1 MGDNFM
7 RKLSLVL
14 TTFLVMTSQITL
26 AQEQYTQEQ
35 LLKARKIF
43 EKITGTKTQTRSA
56 DVQAIAAFVK
66 NDDLMGAAMR
76 ATEHPLFLNI
86 TVKQMANLMSLREET
101 IRTRLNDFSAS
112 FIGATKD
119 GLDARVLLSGN
130 FYYRGDA
137 ARIPASVRQNVGPD
151 ILNSNNHYNDLD
163 DGKIDIGA
171 VLVRENGQQLIQNIQ
186 DNNYTLVANPD
197 PAGVL
202 TSRTFIT
209 EHAVAGTNRRPI
221 EYIFRQFMCV
231 AMEDWADTSVSD
243 IHIGPDIDRFPGGDH
258 SKFQTNCKGC
268 HTQMDSLRT
277 AFAYWDAEADQSR
290 ARHGQ
295 SRPFSNNRLVADKF
309 RRATDVYPLGF
320 IPTNNTW
327 YNNSLGFGNANL
339 FGWRG
344 TNVQSGAGVS
354 QLGTMVA
361 NSKRFSLCIAK
372 RVVEATCKK
381 SVDIKA
387 QKADL
392 QGLANSFEA
401 SGYKLRNLF
410 AQAAVSPFCG

>member
-1 MGDNFM
+1 M
-7 RKLSLVL
+7 RKLKLKLVL
-14 TTFLVMTSQITL
+14 RFLLVFFSTSVS
-26 AQEQYTQEQ
+26 AQEQLSQEHLQ
-35 LLKARKIF
+35 RARKIF
-43 EKITGTKTQTRSA
+43 EKITGAKIQTRSPEI
-56 DVQAIAAFVK
+56 QAIAQLVK
-66 NDDLMGAAMR
+66 DNNLVGAALK
-76 ATEHPLFLNI
+76 ATEHRDFLNV
-86 TVKQMANLMSLREET
+86 TVKQMANAMSLREET

-112 FIGATKD
+112 FIGVTRD
-119 GLDARVLLSGN
+119 ELDARVLLTGN
-130 FYYRGDA
+130 FIYRGDP
-137 ARIPASVRQNVGPD
+137 ARIPASVRQNMGPD

-163 DGKIDIGA
+163 NGKIDIGT
-171 VLVRENGQQLIQNIQ
+171 VLIRENGQQLIQNI
-186 DNNYTLVANPD
+186 DNNIYTLAPNPD

-231 AMEDWADTSVSD
+231 AIEDWADTSVSD
-243 IHIGPDIDRFPGGDH
+243 VHIGPDIDRFPGGDN

-268 HTQMDSLRT
+268 HTQMDSLRP
-277 AFAYWDAEADQSR
+277 AFAYWDAENDQSR

-295 SRPFSNNRLVADKF
+295 IRPFSNNRLVADKF
-309 RRATDVYPLGF
+309 RRGTNVYSLGY

-327 YNNSLGFGNANL
+327 FNNSLGAGNATL

-344 TNVQSGAGVS
+344 NNIQTGQGVN
-354 QLGTMVA
+354 QLGMMVA
-361 NSKRFSLCIAK
+361 NSKRFSLCMAK

-387 QKADL
+387 QKSAL
-392 QGLANSFEA
+392 ESLANSFE
-401 SGYKLRNLF
+401 SNGYKLRTLF